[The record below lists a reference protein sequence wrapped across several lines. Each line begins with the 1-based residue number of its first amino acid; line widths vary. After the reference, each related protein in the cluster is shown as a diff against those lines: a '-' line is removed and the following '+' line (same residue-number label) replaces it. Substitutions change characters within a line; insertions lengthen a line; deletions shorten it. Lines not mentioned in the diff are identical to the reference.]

1 MGALMWTDTILTQY
15 SASQRLLSIIET
27 FNQAISLDEFT
38 DEFIT
43 KVWDLT
49 TNETFGLD
57 IWGKIVGIGRYI
69 TAPVDSDSF
78 GFSEADSEAPGYPLP
93 FNDFPFYAGVQETA
107 YVRLSDD
114 AYRTLILCKAFSNI
128 SIATISD
135 INKFLSILF
144 AGRGRAYCVNYRD
157 MTIGI
162 TFEFALAPYEQ
173 LLLSRYD
180 VIPVPG
186 GVQLNINQ
194 IVPPYFGF
202 ADDAYP
208 FNDGTFNKD

>member
-1 MGALMWTDTILTQY
+1 MSWEDTILTQY
-15 SASQRLLSIIET
+15 SASNKLLSIIDT

-69 TAPVDSDSF
+69 TAPIDSDSF
-78 GFSEADSEAPGYPLP
+78 GFSEADNGASDYPLP
-93 FNDFPFYAGVQETA
+93 FNDSPFYAGVQETTS
-107 YVRLSDD
+107 VRLADD

-128 SIATISD
+128 SIATIPD
-135 INKFLSILF
+135 INKFLRMLF

-162 TFEFALAPYEQ
+162 TFEFALAPYEESI
-173 LLLSRYD
+173 LTNYD
-180 VIPVPG
+180 VVPVPS
-186 GVQLNINQ
+186 GVQLNISQ

-202 ADDAYP
+202 AADAYP
-208 FNDGTFNKD
+208 FNDGTFYRE